1 MCAWDIGDV
10 EHGCAEETDDF
21 VVARFML
28 ENHSVLCNEVVV
40 RHLNSFRQAG
50 CATREETSCCCRL
63 ASCFIV
69 PPYPVCFSLNHKV
82 SPASDICFPGFVFFQ
97 WLIDRRMMIEGE
109 DVSSWYASLLSCLQS
124 VWEKLRFNDEGFDLS
139 SAEGMLKLVGRMRWV
154 DTSEDT
160 AEG

>member
-1 MCAWDIGDV
+1 
-10 EHGCAEETDDF
+10 
-21 VVARFML
+21 
-28 ENHSVLCNEVVV
+28 
-40 RHLNSFRQAG
+40 
-50 CATREETSCCCRL
+50 
-63 ASCFIV
+63 
-69 PPYPVCFSLNHKV
+69 
-82 SPASDICFPGFVFFQ
+82 
-97 WLIDRRMMIEGE
+97 MIEGE